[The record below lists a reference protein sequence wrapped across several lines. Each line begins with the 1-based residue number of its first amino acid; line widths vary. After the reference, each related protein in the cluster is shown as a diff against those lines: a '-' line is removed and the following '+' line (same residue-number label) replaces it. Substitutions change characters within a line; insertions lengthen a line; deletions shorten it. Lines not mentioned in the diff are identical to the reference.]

1 MRVHAIACMYY
12 DQVGLPETSTEVHLA
27 EFESGPQS
35 LEKFFFCS
43 PSFEALTS
51 TWRPTQ
57 NSFFFG

>member
-1 MRVHAIACMYY
+1 MRVHATACMYY

-35 LEKFFFCS
+35 LEKCS
-43 PSFEALTS
+43 FPSFEALTS
-51 TWRPTQ
+51 TWKPTQ